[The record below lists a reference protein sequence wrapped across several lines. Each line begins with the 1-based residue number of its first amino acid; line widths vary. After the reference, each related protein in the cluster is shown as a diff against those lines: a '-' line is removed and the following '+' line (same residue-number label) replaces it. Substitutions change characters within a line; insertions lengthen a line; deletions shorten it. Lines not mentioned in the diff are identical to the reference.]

1 MSEIGAVVAQ
11 LWTEAV
17 GAAPAG
23 PEVEF
28 FEAGG
33 TSLALVQF
41 LAGVQDVYG
50 VELPL
55 DRLFTE
61 GFTLTGA
68 ASAVEQALLESADI
82 AELTVLEAELDG
94 LSDEEIR
101 ALLAEEA

>member
-1 MSEIGAVVAQ
+1 MSGIEETVLR
-11 LWTEAV
+11 LWTESV

-23 PEVEF
+23 PGVDF

-41 LAGVQDVYG
+41 LAGVQDAYG

-55 DRLFTE
+55 DRLFTG
-61 GFTLTGA
+61 GFTPAGA
-68 ASAVEQALLESADI
+68 SAAVEQALVESADV
-82 AELTVLEAELDG
+82 AELEALEAELDG

-101 ALLAEEA
+101 ALLAEGT